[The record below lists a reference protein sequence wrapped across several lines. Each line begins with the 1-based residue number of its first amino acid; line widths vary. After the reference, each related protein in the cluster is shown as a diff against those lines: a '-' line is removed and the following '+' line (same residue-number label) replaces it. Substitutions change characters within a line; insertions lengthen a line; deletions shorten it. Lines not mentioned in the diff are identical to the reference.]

1 MTLVNRSLGLS
12 GSATT
17 FSMRSTTS
25 SPRRTSRSTY
35 FAPRRLSDE
44 HRRDADRRAWLPQFP
59 SARATNVTHGSP
71 SASLTMID
79 ALRPRPGAIRET
91 HTRDTPLAKA
101 VRISGIV

>member
-1 MTLVNRSLGLS
+1 MTLANRSLGLS

-35 FAPRRLSDE
+35 FAPRRLSE
-44 HRRDADRRAWLPQFP
+44 STGVTPIERRLPQFP

-71 SASLTMID
+71 SASLTTID
-79 ALRPRPGAIRET
+79 ALRPRPGAIRDT